1 MHAAADAGGGGG
13 YTNDGLID
21 PSLFPCKSTDFS
33 EQAILDSAAAVAG
46 MGENVLSH
54 TETVNTEWSGLQGA
68 GVYEAPEQDAVYALM
83 QPAVQDATEYR
94 DSMSRVSSALTTY
107 AGELAA
113 VQADLSDLE
122 DRAMEF
128 RAEALRGY
136 EVSNI
141 EANGWMAYAG
151 YADMG
156 PAYAAQVAGTDA
168 DPMGTTV
175 VSWKEH
181 EPAVEKNEALLR
193 EYAEILERIST
204 AAVTCANA
212 INAELDVCP
221 AEAPTQITA
230 DDIMN
235 SSDPMPWGSAVT
247 EDRNCTESV
256 GHGLG
261 NFWHNTWTGAAS
273 LIGRDPTT
281 GEWSLGTAGQA
292 WWGMGDFV
300 VSTAVVLSPG
310 ALVSTVRTATGNG
323 TAVDDWVTDRVNTA
337 ATAWGSL
344 IGYDHQAT
352 LAGEN
357 GWHAWEEDGVA
368 AATESV
374 ANIGTFFIPVAGW
387 AGGATRAGSVGARL
401 GTLTGRTV
409 TTVADFAV
417 PGGSWLAR
425 GGIRAGELLT
435 GGFRTSVRGIDGLD
449 AAPTRPG
456 GPTPAPGLINALT
469 DGPTAP
475 GAPGSTPDLTPGGT
489 GTPWSN
495 PAGSSAPTLPDHTPV
510 SQDLGLQPSTA
521 HDTAPAETHGH
532 APSADDGTAGQTD
545 APDATEGTKPSELP
559 APARSFDPESPVR
572 ETIPAREAPTRYTA
586 EDVQRALDEAPR
598 NEHGHPVDHRDGM
611 PLRGETSAGSRGWE
625 MRWDVEGG
633 RWVAENRGG
642 PSTGAWRPDADPW
655 VSEGRPGGAIA
666 EPGNPTGLTF
676 EAARTA
682 DPSLTPARFGEQQAQ
697 AYMEANGYMRV
708 DDGSK
713 SPNAPGID
721 MVLRHD
727 DGHFVVVEAKYG
739 TSRLGTLSD
748 GTPQMSDR
756 WLTGPFSSR
765 SGDTRVEA
773 AMHEDLLLAEDLADA
788 YSGREVT
795 TVVVNVGT
803 DGTAVPRLVD
813 SNGTILNAPPAL

>member
-156 PAYAAQVAGTDA
+156 PAYAAQVAGTEA

-292 WWGMGDFV
+292 WWGMGDFA

-401 GTLTGRTV
+401 GALTGRTA

-435 GGFRTSVRGIDGLD
+435 GGFRTSVRGLDGLD
-449 AAPTRPG
+449 AVPTRPG

-469 DGPTAP
+469 EGPTAP
-475 GAPGSTPDLTPGGT
+475 GAPRSTPDLTPGGT
-489 GTPWSN
+489 GTPGSN
-495 PAGSSAPTLPDHTPV
+495 PAGSSARTLPDHTPV

-521 HDTAPAETHGH
+521 HDTPPAGTHGH
-532 APSADDGTAGQTD
+532 APSADDGTPGQTD
-545 APDATEGTKPSELP
+545 APDATE
-559 APARSFDPESPVR
+559 
-572 ETIPAREAPTRYTA
+572 
-586 EDVQRALDEAPR
+586 
-598 NEHGHPVDHRDGM
+598 
-611 PLRGETSAGSRGWE
+611 TSAGNDGSRGDPS
-625 MRWDVEGG
+625 DVGDETRSGG
-633 RWVAENRGG
+633 
-642 PSTGAWRPDADPW
+642 DP
-655 VSEGRPGGAIA
+655 ER
-666 EPGNPTGLTF
+666 
-676 EAARTA
+676 EAALSTVPDQLHARA
-682 DPSLTPARFGEQQAQ
+682 EALYDRAHNEHLPPHLRQFAAGELFNLQNYSRYPANEVYVDILDSDGVQSGRRV
-697 AYMEANGYMRV
+697 RV
-708 DDGSK
+708 DSYSPGEEIVSRKNAQFAEHASPATGIRYLQEVLNKYPSGNSK
-713 SPNAPGID
+713 FVISDVPSARSNPALREGIGQP
-721 MVLRHD
+721 LR
-727 DGHFVVVEAKYG
+727 AN
-739 TSRLGTLSD
+739 S
-748 GTPQMSDR
+748 
-756 WLTGPFSSR
+756 
-765 SGDTRVEA
+765 
-773 AMHEDLLLAEDLADA
+773 
-788 YSGREVT
+788 
-795 TVVVNVGT
+795 
-803 DGTAVPRLVD
+803 
-813 SNGTILNAPPAL
+813 TILEVPEQNGPIPQAVLDFAADHDIVIRDVAGHEYD